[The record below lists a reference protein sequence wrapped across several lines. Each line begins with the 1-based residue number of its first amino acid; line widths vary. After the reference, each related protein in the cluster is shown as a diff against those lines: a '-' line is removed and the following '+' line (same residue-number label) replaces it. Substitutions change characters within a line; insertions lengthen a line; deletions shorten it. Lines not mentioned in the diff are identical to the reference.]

1 MALEGRLNDF
11 TLEEILQ
18 LIALQ
23 QKTGVLTV
31 EASYPMVL
39 YFESGEL
46 VGYRDRRGAAPDPL
60 QAYLKS
66 YGFFTAENWEHL
78 RFIQSNSGLDFT
90 EIIINEGHMTPEE
103 LLRVQHDVAQE
114 HIFKGM
120 LLRDGRYHFQSGR
133 ELLHGIRARVRVKVE
148 GLLMEAARRIDEI
161 ATLEERYFDV
171 DVRVRRTEKS
181 TEGLP
186 LGHRP
191 LNVLQLVGEEATVGY
206 VEARAKISHF
216 DVLQNLEML
225 RDLGLIRVLDL
236 PQAEVN
242 EDELVVPE
250 EVTRRTSL
258 PAVIVVLL
266 SLGVLALSWWLT
278 PMRSYAERVT
288 PAVTREQNYKREE
301 LKSRVRHALALYH
314 ASKSVY
320 PATLNALTTPLTLE
334 LNSDELAQFSY
345 RRNGLQDYEL
355 DFKDQR

>member
-18 LIALQ
+18 LISLQ

-78 RFIQSNSGLDFT
+78 KFIQSNSDLDFT

-161 ATLEERYFDV
+161 ATLEERYFDAE
-171 DVRVRRTEKS
+171 VRVERTDKS
-181 TEGLP
+181 AEGLP

-191 LNVLQLVGEEATVGY
+191 LNVLQIIGEEATVGF

-216 DVLQNLEML
+216 DVLQTLEMV

-236 PQAEVN
+236 PQAAAD
-242 EDELVVPE
+242 EDEPVVPE
-250 EVTRRTSL
+250 VSARRTSL
-258 PAVIVVLL
+258 SAIVLVLL
-266 SLGVLALSWWLT
+266 ALGVLATSWWLM
-278 PMRSYAERVT
+278 PMRSYAERET
-288 PAVTREQNYKREE
+288 PAVEREQAYRKDE
-301 LKSRVRHALALYH
+301 LESRVQHALELYH
-314 ASKSVY
+314 ADKSEY
-320 PATLNALTTPLTLE
+320 PASLTALRKPLTLE
-334 LNSDELAQFSY
+334 LDSEELAQFRYTRSGVDHY
-345 RRNGLQDYEL
+345 TLA
-355 DFKDQR
+355 FKDQK

>member
-60 QAYLKS
+60 QAYLKN

-78 RFIQSNSGLDFT
+78 RFIQTNSDLDFT
-90 EIIINEGHMTPEE
+90 EIIINEGHLSPEE

-133 ELLHGIRARVRVKVE
+133 ELLHGIRARIRVKVE

-161 ATLEERYFDV
+161 STLEERYFDA
-171 DVRVRRTEKS
+171 DVRVRRTEK
-181 TEGLP
+181 EVGELP
-186 LGHRP
+186 IGHRP
-191 LNVLQLVGEEATVGY
+191 QNVLQLVGEESTVGR
-206 VEARAKISHF
+206 VEATAKMSHF
-216 DVLQNLEML
+216 DVLQTLEML
-225 RDLGLIRVLDL
+225 RDLDLIRVLDL
-236 PQAEVN
+236 PQAPASESESATSEETPRSASVSAFLLL
-242 EDELVVPE
+242 LV
-250 EVTRRTSL
+250 SL
-258 PAVIVVLL
+258 AALGATWWATPL
-266 SLGVLALSWWLT
+266 S
-278 PMRSYAERVT
+278 SYAERT
-288 PAVTREQNYKREE
+288 TAAVHREQVFQNEQ
-301 LKSRVRHALALYH
+301 LMTRVEHALALYH
-314 ASKSVY
+314 QAKSAY
-320 PATLNALTTPLTLE
+320 PATLDE
-334 LNSDELAQFSY
+334 LDAATFRLWQADELADFEY
-345 RRNGLQDYEL
+345 RRVGSDDYEL
-355 DFKDQR
+355 GFKKQK

>member
-39 YFESGEL
+39 YFEGGEL

-60 QAYLKS
+60 RAYLKS

-78 RFIQSNSGLDFT
+78 KFIQSNSGLDFT
-90 EIIINEGHMTPEE
+90 EIIINEGHMSPEE

-161 ATLEERYFDV
+161 ATLEERYFDG
-171 DVRVRRTEKS
+171 DVRVKRTDKS

-191 LNVLQLVGEEATVGY
+191 LNVLQILGEEATVGF

-216 DVLQNLEML
+216 DVLQTLEML

-236 PQAEVN
+236 PQAAVD
-242 EDELVVPE
+242 EDELIVAE
-250 EVTRRTSL
+250 ETTRRTTLSSVVL
-258 PAVIVVLL
+258 VLL
-266 SLGVLALSWWLT
+266 SLAVLAASWWLM
-278 PMRSYAERVT
+278 PMRSYAERKT
-288 PAVTREQNYKREE
+288 PAVEREQAFRQDEM
-301 LKSRVRHALALYH
+301 KSRVQHALELYH
-314 ASKSVY
+314 ADKSEY
-320 PATLNALTTPLTLE
+320 PASLNALRKPLTLD
-334 LNSDELAQFSY
+334 LSSDQLARFRY
-345 RRNGLQDYEL
+345 TRDGADHYLL
-355 DFKDQR
+355 AFKDQK